1 MQSLQDFVRATSS
14 AGVKICFVIKDINNS
29 NMWEANYE
37 TLGKAKENS
46 LQKMH
51 ESLKDSASRTGK
63 NKRNKKARS
72 YFKGDTP
79 TIIVADPSY
88 RKIGLENLYNEVC
101 FFASNFKGRDIHPTL
116 VIDDFCASEQDI
128 IDLNESKA
136 PLGNHKL
143 SLINPFVH
151 SNQHLYEVI
160 NLVARLKLSLIPV
173 VDEDHNYIGIITL
186 KSIIEN
192 LSLQSSIKE
201 PGGIIIL
208 EMGFHDY
215 ALSEIA
221 RIVESNGAKILSTFI
236 DTDVE
241 IYNKNVNVNIEK

>member
-1 MQSLQDFVRATSS
+1 MLAKDLITEDIPPLKTSDLGSEALVFMQEFHVTHLPIV
-14 AGVKICFVIKDINNS
+14 NNKQF
-29 NMWEANYE
+29 
-37 TLGKAKENS
+37 LG
-46 LQKMH
+46 L
-51 ESLKDSASRTGK
+51 
-63 NKRNKKARS
+63 
-72 YFKGDTP
+72 
-79 TIIVADPSY
+79 I
-88 RKIGLENLYNEVC
+88 
-101 FFASNFKGRDIHPTL
+101 
-116 VIDDFCASEQDI
+116 SEQDI
-128 IDLNESKA
+128 IDLNESKT

-143 SLINPFVH
+143 SLINPFVN

-236 DTDVE
+236 DTDASKRTLRLTLKVNKLDLKHIIATFE
-241 IYNKNVNVNIEK
+241 RFKYNVIETFMEDTHDVDSFKDRYDILMKYLNM